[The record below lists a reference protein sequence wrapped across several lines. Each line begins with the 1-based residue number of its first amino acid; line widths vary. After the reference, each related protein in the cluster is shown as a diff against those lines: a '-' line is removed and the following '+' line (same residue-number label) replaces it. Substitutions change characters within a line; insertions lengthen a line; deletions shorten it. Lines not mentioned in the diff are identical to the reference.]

1 MADAKSRKKPSPQGP
16 WYAEGLCFT
25 CQPECG
31 ACCTGHEDYAYV
43 YLQDDDVPR
52 LAEYL
57 GLSER
62 EFKNEY
68 TTMDDGDLVL
78 KMDQPDCPFLDG
90 RRCSVYDARPSQ
102 CRTFPFWEESL
113 ESKAAWKRLRT
124 FCPGVDQG
132 ELHTLSTIR
141 RNLADRQRD

>member
-1 MADAKSRKKPSPQGP
+1 M
-16 WYAEGLCFT
+16 
-25 CQPECG
+25 
-31 ACCTGHEDYAYV
+31 GHEDYAYI
-43 YLQDDDVPR
+43 YLEDNDVPR

-78 KMDQPDCPFLDG
+78 KMDQPDCPLLDG
-90 RRCSVYDARPSQ
+90 RRCSVYDARPGQ
-102 CRTFPFWEESL
+102 CRTFPFWEEAL
-113 ESKAAWKRLRT
+113 ESKTAWQRLGT